1 MKRVAFVIAVEF
13 APHEHS
19 QIAFADRLRAF
30 YAERSGAGRPA
41 IYQYE
46 PHVAPPGAKQYTVS
60 VELLTLGRRSAQMVS
75 AIAIV
80 PIPLHFLRW
89 NKRDC
94 RAYAKLNRTFR
105 GAPDP
110 VEDGWRAA

>member
-1 MKRVAFVIAVEF
+1 MKRVAFVIAVEL

-60 VELLTLGRRSAQMVS
+60 VELLTLGGGAHRW
-75 AIAIV
+75 
-80 PIPLHFLRW
+80 FLPSG
-89 NKRDC
+89 
-94 RAYAKLNRTFR
+94 LSLFHSTF
-105 GAPDP
+105 
-110 VEDGWRAA
+110 